1 MKFSTLFVAITVG
14 AVTAILAVAN
24 RQEVVFK
31 LDPFAANDSA
41 VAFVMPLF
49 LLVFLSFVFG
59 VMVGAAT
66 IALRRGR
73 NARKKRLAD
82 SESLEDLATRNGDSA
97 MPPKT

>member
-1 MKFSTLFVAITVG
+1 MKFSTLCVVVIVG

-49 LLVFLSFVFG
+49 LLVFFSFVFG
-59 VMVGAAT
+59 VLVGAAT
-66 IALRRGR
+66 IALRRRR
-73 NARKKRLAD
+73 NIRNKRLAAT
-82 SESLEDLATRNGDSA
+82 ESTKDAAPSSGNGA
-97 MPPKT
+97 MPPRP